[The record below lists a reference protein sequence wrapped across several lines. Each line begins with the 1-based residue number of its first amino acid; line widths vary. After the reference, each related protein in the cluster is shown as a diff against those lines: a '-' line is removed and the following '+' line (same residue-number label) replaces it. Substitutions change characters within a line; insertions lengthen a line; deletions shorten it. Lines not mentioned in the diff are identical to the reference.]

1 MTNSCGEFGD
11 VDVISESFDLFAGS
25 VRSVTDS
32 LRVLLPAA
40 DHFD

>member
-11 VDVISESFDLFAGS
+11 VDVISESFVLFAGS

-32 LRVLLPAA
+32 RRVLLPAA
-40 DHFD
+40 DHLD